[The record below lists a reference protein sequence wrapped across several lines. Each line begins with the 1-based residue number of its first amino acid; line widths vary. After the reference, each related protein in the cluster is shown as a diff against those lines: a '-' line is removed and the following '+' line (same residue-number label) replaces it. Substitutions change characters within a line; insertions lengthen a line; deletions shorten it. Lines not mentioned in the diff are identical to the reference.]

1 MVEKPCDLWLENAEY
16 RCILTN
22 GALTGEGEAI
32 LDTPSALQAATRYHG
47 LASDLGRLIASRG
60 NHVHLI
66 RAGVVSF
73 PARQYQWAKPSPQII
88 ERSARELA
96 ELVGTAKTLLPRPG
110 CGDGEL
116 TWEAVCPLLASL
128 PDNVFVIHAA

>member
-88 ERSARELA
+88 ERSARA
-96 ELVGTAKTLLPRPG
+96 LPKPCCLGPDAGMESSPG
-110 CGDGEL
+110 KRSARFWHRFQ
-116 TWEAVCPLLASL
+116 TTSS
-128 PDNVFVIHAA
+128 